1 MEQATVLNATEQVV
15 GQIMPLEQEKIVLI
29 HAVSAEVLVPVRN
42 VEALEDCNSMLAR
55 HRVGGL
61 KTLKLK
67 EFNLFEYEELQE
79 EMRQWDFQS
88 H

>member
-1 MEQATVLNATEQVV
+1 MWEDNVTLQAVRRIITDSKKVNF
-15 GQIMPLEQEKIVLI
+15 LE
-29 HAVSAEVLVPVRN
+29 
-42 VEALEDCNSMLAR
+42 
-55 HRVGGL
+55 VGGL

-79 EMRQWDFQS
+79 EMRQWNFQS